1 MYTVLLMN
9 IHSQSPGFDYYGT
22 ETMYS
27 GINGEMM
34 KAEIFIGVVYYQRLR
49 HMVSDKYQVIHNEIL
64 SGTFFDIVKS
74 LSA

>member
-1 MYTVLLMN
+1 MYTVLSMY

-49 HMVSDKYQVIHNEIL
+49 HMVSDKYQVTHNE
-64 SGTFFDIVKS
+64 FQ
-74 LSA
+74 